1 MRQSYVTYLLILS
14 LPLLLLQGAEI
25 VLYSRMTI
33 PNPQELNLLI
43 TKYSKHS
50 IFQMAISKKS

>member
-1 MRQSYVTYLLILS
+1 MTYLLILN

-25 VLYSRMTI
+25 VFFSRMTI
-33 PNPQELNLLI
+33 PNPWELNLLI